1 MPSSTP
7 PTSSMVSRF
16 FGILFSPFK
25 RGFALLIKIV
35 PAGKWRW
42 VLYAV
47 LGLFLIWG
55 SWIAIQN
62 YFGLNGP
69 EYKTAKV
76 EEGAI
81 VATISASGTLN
92 PVHSISVGTQ
102 VTGMIKELNVDFND
116 LVKKGQVI
124 ARIDP
129 REYQARYDQAA
140 ANYELA
146 KKNNDFNLKLV
157 EKKFV
162 SPQAMVQTEGAYKA
176 ALGALNLAKKSL
188 DDTVIRAPV
197 DGVVVKRT
205 VEVGQTVAASL
216 QAPEIFIIAKDL
228 SDMQVETSI
237 DESDVGRLVQGMDAT
252 FTVDAFPGKVFQS
265 KVVQIRKAP
274 ITIQNVV
281 TYTVL
286 VSALNPDLKL
296 LPGMTAN
303 VKIAVDKREKVIKIP
318 NAALRFKMVSPDAS
332 KNGSPSGSTASTGSA
347 GSAGSRGS
355 GMKSGGAANWG
366 GGKRRIWVLENDGV
380 KKVAVQRTVRTGISD
395 GNWTEI
401 VADAEGQYGL
411 KPDDEVI
418 VGIQS
423 PGAKSDGAPTTRAPR
438 MF

>member
-1 MPSSTP
+1 MSSSAPSKFQFLKVLITP
-7 PTSSMVSRF
+7 IKKV
-16 FGILFSPFK
+16 IDLFCK
-25 RGFALLIKIV
+25 VI
-35 PAGKWRW
+35 PAGKWR
-42 VLYAV
+42 LAFY
-47 LGLFLIWG
+47 LIVGILLTWFVWQG
-55 SWIAIQN
+55 VQSF
-62 YFGLNGP
+62 FGLNGP
-69 EYKTAKV
+69 EYKTVKA

-146 KKNNDFNLKLV
+146 KRNNEFNLKLV
-157 EKKFV
+157 QQKFV
-162 SPQAMVQTEGAYKA
+162 SPQAVAQTEGAYKA

-237 DESDVGRLVQGMDAT
+237 DESDVGRLVQGMEAT

-286 VSALNPDLKL
+286 LSAQNPDLKL

-303 VKIAVDKREKVIKIP
+303 VRIAVDKRDKVIKIS
-318 NAALRFKMVSPDAS
+318 NAALRFKMVSADGS
-332 KNGSPSGSTASTGSA
+332 KAPSGPPAGPVRSPGSKTGN
-347 GSAGSRGS
+347 
-355 GMKSGGAANWG
+355 AANWG
-366 GGKRRIWVLENDGV
+366 GGKRRIWVLENDGM
-380 KKVAVQRTVRTGISD
+380 KKIAVQRTVRTGISD
-395 GNWTEI
+395 GNSTEI
-401 VADAEGQYGL
+401 IADSDGNYGL
-411 KPDDEVI
+411 KLDDEVI
-418 VGIQS
+418 VGIQA
-423 PGAKSDGAPTTRAPR
+423 PGLKSEGSSTNKAPR

>member
-1 MPSSTP
+1 MY
-7 PTSSMVSRF
+7 
-16 FGILFSPFK
+16 K
-25 RGFALLIKIV
+25 R
-35 PAGKWRW
+35 
-42 VLYAV
+42 
-47 LGLFLIWG
+47 
-55 SWIAIQN
+55 Q
-62 YFGLNGP
+62 
-69 EYKTAKV
+69 
-76 EEGAI
+76 
-81 VATISASGTLN
+81 
-92 PVHSISVGTQ
+92 
-102 VTGMIKELNVDFND
+102 
-116 LVKKGQVI
+116 
-124 ARIDP
+124 
-129 REYQARYDQAA
+129 
-140 ANYELA
+140 
-146 KKNNDFNLKLV
+146 
-157 EKKFV
+157 
-162 SPQAMVQTEGAYKA
+162 
-176 ALGALNLAKKSL
+176 
-188 DDTVIRAPV
+188 
-197 DGVVVKRT
+197 
-205 VEVGQTVAASL
+205 SL

-332 KNGSPSGSTASTGSA
+332 KNGSPSGSTASTGAS
-347 GSAGSRGS
+347 GSAGSRGPS
-355 GMKSGGAANWG
+355 MKSGGAANWG
-366 GGKRRIWVLENDGV
+366 GGKRRIWVLENNGV
-380 KKVAVQRTVRTGISD
+380 KKIAVQRTVRTGISD

-423 PGAKSDGAPTTRAPR
+423 PGAKSEGAPTTRAPR